1 MMFTFFF
8 FENCCKFARVDK
20 RERKV
25 EGNQKEVV
33 KERLSIYNK
42 VLGSL
47 GLPVK
52 GSRLLLIFIVALIV

>member
-1 MMFTFFF
+1 MILRFFF
-8 FENCCKFARVDK
+8 FNCCKFTRVDK
-20 RERKV
+20 KERKV

>member
-1 MMFTFFF
+1 M
-8 FENCCKFARVDK
+8 DK
-20 RERKV
+20 KERKV